1 MQNYRN
7 DTNDYMRRG
16 NCGHGYRMNNG
27 MAPGSAPSPYSGNR
41 NMNSCCDRDDAL
53 EECHSRWLMF
63 RGRTGE
69 KSMNLR
75 KHSAVVRFSKNWI
88 NHFMEQEDA
97 SHE

>member
-53 EECHSRWLMF
+53 VGMPLAM
-63 RGRTGE
+63 
-69 KSMNLR
+69 
-75 KHSAVVRFSKNWI
+75 AY
-88 NHFMEQEDA
+88 DP
-97 SHE
+97 